1 MLPIDKNRFRQGM
14 RFLLFFVMA
23 LFALGALVMYLWN
36 TILIEITSVKPISY
50 PQAIGLLM
58 LCRLLFGRMG
68 QRPQAPF
75 KPSTTDKEKLLSL
88 SEEERNQFKNQWRK
102 RCDKSN

>member
-14 RFLLFFVMA
+14 RFLLFFVVA
-23 LFALGALVMYLWN
+23 LFALGGLVMYLWN
-36 TILIEITSVKPISY
+36 TILVEITTIKPISY
-50 PQAIGLLM
+50 TQAIGLLV

-68 QRPQAPF
+68 QRPQPPF
-75 KPSTTDKEKLLSL
+75 KSSKMDKEQLLSL
-88 SEEERNQFKNQWRK
+88 SEEERNQFKDQWRK